1 VAFEADIIKLTPP
14 LPSPLGFSL
23 SFPTTFAVMER
34 LEGFTTLLVG
44 LSPSSLLHD
53 IKLSSAK
60 RVMVLIW
67 DKKRDI

>member
-1 VAFEADIIKLTPP
+1 
-14 LPSPLGFSL
+14 LGFSL